1 MIYSHSVRVPLP
13 PDRAIHLFTP
23 VGERLWVAHW
33 EPRFPAGEAG
43 DGSAPGTVFLTGDTH
58 WVVVDRTP
66 DRVRYARVTPGIRAG
81 TVEVAV
87 RPDGE
92 RADREGADREGAIA
106 DVTYAMTSF
115 AGDDEYD
122 PAIHEWEPAI
132 AAAIARDHARR

>member
-13 PDRAIHLFTP
+13 PERAIHLFTP

-33 EPRFPAGEAG
+33 EPRFPAGEEG

-58 WVVVDRTP
+58 WIVVDRTP

-87 RPDGE
+87 RPDG
-92 RADREGADREGAIA
+92 AGADGAGAIA

-115 AGDDEYD
+115 AGDDAND

-132 AAAIARDHARR
+132 AAAIAPD

>member
-13 PDRAIHLFTP
+13 PERAIHLFTP
-23 VGERLWVAHW
+23 VGERLWVDHW
-33 EPRFPAGEAG
+33 EPRFPAGEEG
-43 DGSAPGTVFLTGDTH
+43 DGSAPGTVFLSGDTH

-66 DRVRYARVTPGIRAG
+66 DRIRYARVTPGIRAG

-87 RPDGE
+87 RPD
-92 RADREGADREGAIA
+92 REGADGEGAIA
-106 DVTYAMTSF
+106 DVTYAMISF

-132 AAAIARDHARR
+132 AAAIAPD

>member
-1 MIYSHSVRVPLP
+1 MY
-13 PDRAIHLFTP
+13 LFTP
-23 VGERLWVAHW
+23 AGERLWAAHW
-33 EPRFPAGEAG
+33 DPRFPAGEQG

-92 RADREGADREGAIA
+92 RADRERTDREGADREGAIA

-115 AGDDEYD
+115 AGGDAFD